1 MNLYD
6 ELITILQDGKELG
19 FTYDE
24 IDDIIKALERA
35 KKVEELLDLYR
46 EHKYL
51 VPFKPGLG
59 DKSKRVCDISIEIK
73 LKEKELEELK

>member
-24 IDDIIKALERA
+24 IDDIIQALERA
-35 KKVEELLDLYR
+35 KKVEELLGLYR
-46 EHKYL
+46 EYYGHIPYSDNPRLIYCEEKIDEL
-51 VPFKPGLG
+51 E
-59 DKSKRVCDISIEIK
+59 DKLE
-73 LKEKELEELK
+73 EELK

>member
-24 IDDIIKALERA
+24 IDAIIQALERA
-35 KKVEELLDLYR
+35 KKAHELLGLYR
-46 EHKYL
+46 KHYRN
-51 VPFKPGLG
+51 GIG
-59 DKSKRVCDISIEIK
+59 YDHNGK
-73 LKEKELEELK
+73 LIHQIMNLEEELK

>member
-24 IDDIIKALERA
+24 IDDIIKALTRA
-35 KKVEELLDLYR
+35 EKVEELLGLYR
-46 EHKYL
+46 LHYRNGMEYNHN
-51 VPFKPGLG
+51 G
-59 DKSKRVCDISIEIK
+59 K
-73 LKEKELEELK
+73 LIHQIVKLEGELK